1 MLFFK
6 KKKENYISSP
16 KSWKITKEC
25 FSMISESAKSMYPK
39 EFGGLLRCDD
49 EQRDTITEIV
59 LLPGTIAGESHAI
72 FRMHMKPFDL
82 SIVGTVH
89 SHPSRSFFPS
99 EADKQLFR
107 KYGKVHI
114 IIGSPYTINSWQGY
128 DQNGEPIA
136 VHII

>member
-1 MLFFK
+1 MFFK
-6 KKKENYISSP
+6 RKKETLRSSP
-16 KSWKITKEC
+16 RPWKITKEC

-39 EFGGLLRCDD
+39 EFGGLLRCDE
-49 EQRDTITEIV
+49 EQKDTITEIV
-59 LLPGTIAGESHAI
+59 LLPETIAGVSFAI

-89 SHPSRSFFPS
+89 SHPSRSYLAS

-107 KYGKVHI
+107 KYGKVHMI
-114 IIGSPYTINSWQGY
+114 IASPYSMDSWQGY
-128 DQNGEPIA
+128 DQMWAPIA